1 MAASK
6 HVLRVCTLELNTLIA
21 YSFVNIISWMGFLEI
36 VFSSCPWWADPCMRA
51 GERTSDGDCFVTLPS
66 QNDLFSRRQC
76 LGAALAV
83 PTALALSACASR
95 PVAAPLAGLKVG
107 GLFAGSR
114 SDKGFMEAGW
124 RGLEQAR
131 LQLTGVQTAFVDGL
145 PPKKELLVPA
155 LTRLAEQGAQLVIA
169 HGGQNNQ
176 AAVEVAARFPQTKF
190 VVTQGLVQGANLS
203 SYDVL
208 QEESAYLAG
217 VLAALSTKT
226 GVVGHM
232 SGIRVPPGLKGR
244 AAYAAGVRD
253 TNPQVKLLTNFSGDQ
268 DNNELS
274 YRVAKAQM
282 AAGADVIFTML
293 NAGRDGATRAC
304 REHKVRQIGNVID
317 WTQVDP
323 QVFIASAWA
332 DVGMGVFQAVKDM
345 LQTGAPRS
353 GIIKIGL
360 QDPAA
365 VRLTMAQDVPAAVR
379 SRVEQ
384 AGRAIASGQLQV
396 PESYQGP
403 EFSV

>member
-1 MAASK
+1 M
-6 HVLRVCTLELNTLIA
+6 VLECVAQNLI
-21 YSFVNIISWMGFLEI
+21 
-36 VFSSCPWWADPCMRA
+36 
-51 GERTSDGDCFVTLPS
+51 
-66 QNDLFSRRQC
+66 SRRQWLASAAGGAGLLV
-76 LGAALAV
+76 LGG
-83 PTALALSACASR
+83 C
-95 PVAAPLAGLKVG
+95 AAPAVQPAHKNLVVG

-124 RGLEQAR
+124 RGLEKAR
-131 LQLTGVQTAFVDGL
+131 TELGVQTRFIDGIA
-145 PPKKELLVPA
+145 PKKELLVPA
-155 LTRLAEQGAQLVIA
+155 LTQLAEQGAQLVIA

-176 AAVEVAARFPQTKF
+176 AVAEVAPRFPGTRF
-190 VVTQGLVQGANLS
+190 VVTQGLVQGSNLS

-217 VLAALSTKT
+217 VLAALTTQT

-253 TNPQVKLLTNFSGDQ
+253 TNPRVKLLTNFSGDQ
-268 DNNELS
+268 DDNALS
-274 YRVAKAQM
+274 YRVAQAQI

-304 REHKVRQIGNVID
+304 REKKVRQIGNVID

-323 QVFIASAWA
+323 QVFVASAWA
-332 DVGMGVFQAVKDM
+332 DVGIGVFQAVKDM
-345 LQTGAPRS
+345 TVNAAPQS
-353 GIIKIGL
+353 GIVKIGL

-365 VRLTMAQDVPAAVR
+365 VRLTTAADVPAAVR

-384 AGRAIASGQLQV
+384 ASRAIASGQLKV
-396 PESYQGP
+396 PEAYNGP